1 MGALMQE
8 FIHSEDIEKLISVA
22 KQDILE
28 KFGITFPLVEDGK
41 ARGELTL
48 RPEHRNHYGIPFGGI
63 VFNLADNTCG
73 MAFLSAGGN
82 GVTVSGS
89 VNFLRGADPKAEK
102 LICEAEV
109 RKTGKH
115 LFFID
120 AEISD
125 DFGTVLSEYSFVFT
139 NLT

>member
-63 VFNLADNTCG
+63 VFN
-73 MAFLSAGGN
+73 S
-82 GVTVSGS
+82 
-89 VNFLRGADPKAEK
+89 
-102 LICEAEV
+102 
-109 RKTGKH
+109 
-115 LFFID
+115 
-120 AEISD
+120 
-125 DFGTVLSEYSFVFT
+125 
-139 NLT
+139 

>member
-89 VNFLRGADPKAEK
+89 VNFLRGACQSES
-102 LICEAEV
+102 
-109 RKTGKH
+109 RKTH
-115 LFFID
+115 L
-120 AEISD
+120 
-125 DFGTVLSEYSFVFT
+125 
-139 NLT
+139 